1 MRTGAIHPRILKRL
15 EDTLR
20 NKKDLLTDHQVE
32 AIRVVERAIRE
43 LSLLADLPG
52 LGFLNVLSPKYE
64 IALAELTKIDPDRPL
79 DRRRLL
85 AMAEE
90 LRELDQ
96 FLATLSKN
104 FRGAV
109 NASPKAQ
116 GDAPSGR

>member
-1 MRTGAIHPRILKRL
+1 MRTGAIHPRIRKRL

-20 NKKDLLTDHQVE
+20 DKRSLLADHQAE
-32 AIRVVERAIRE
+32 AIRVVERAIGE
-43 LSLLADLPG
+43 LSWLTDLPG

-64 IALAELTKIDPDRPL
+64 NALAELTKIDPARPP

-85 AMAEE
+85 AVAEE

-96 FLATLSKN
+96 FLAILSKN
-104 FRGAV
+104 FPGAI

-116 GDAPSGR
+116 GRSPSGR

>member
-1 MRTGAIHPRILKRL
+1 MRTGAIHPRIRKRI
-15 EDTLR
+15 EGTLR
-20 NKKDLLTDHQVE
+20 DKRDLLADHQVE

-64 IALAELTKIDPDRPL
+64 NALAELMKIDPDRPP

-90 LRELDQ
+90 HREPIQ
-96 FLATLSKN
+96 CLATLSKT

-109 NASPKAQ
+109 DASPKAQ
-116 GDAPSGR
+116 GGPPSAR